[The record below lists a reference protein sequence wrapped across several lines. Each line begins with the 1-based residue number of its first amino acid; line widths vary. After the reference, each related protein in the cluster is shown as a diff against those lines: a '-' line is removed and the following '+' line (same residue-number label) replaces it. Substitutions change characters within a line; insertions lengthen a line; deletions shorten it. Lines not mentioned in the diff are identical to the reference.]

1 MRARS
6 AVLAV
11 VWLAAAVTACDHT
24 ATFAIPT
31 FTPNGPLGSGPALR
45 LTYNPGT
52 DLYAIWLPG
61 AAGILYTAERVDR
74 VDHDHCFAVLP
85 SGGGTI
91 TRYECPSTAPNDSI
105 DVFDGA
111 SLSAD
116 GRIAYVRARSRRL
129 PAPPI
134 VPQLEGLVVAPL
146 ADPTN
151 AIELRSLDY
160 TAPPPSG
167 RQHQG
172 ISHIGWLSPT
182 RLAYLGERVT
192 YPQACS
198 GCPPDTVRTG
208 IEITTLDFSG
218 VPILAIVPGTDSA
231 SSVAVGGTGDTIYFS
246 RNGDSR
252 VYRYTFSSGQTDTIH
267 DFSAAGIA
275 RDVGVAAGRLV
286 AIVGGDVTYVV
297 DTVLGPSQ
305 VDRGGEIHVVTL
317 TSGAETVIGNAFSR
331 FRRPALSPDG
341 TRVVVEVQTFG
352 NFSDLWLLDVP

>member
-1 MRARS
+1 MTRS
-6 AVLAV
+6 VLAA
-11 VWLAAAVTACDHT
+11 VWVAAAVTACEHT
-24 ATFAIPT
+24 ATFAPGSY
-31 FTPNGPLGSGPALR
+31 TPNGPFGSGPALR

-52 DLYAIWLPG
+52 DLFPIWLPG
-61 AAGILYTAERVDR
+61 SAGILYTAERVDR
-74 VDHDHCFAVLP
+74 ADHDHCFAVLP

-91 TRYECPSTAPNDSI
+91 TRYECPSAAPNDSI

-111 SLSAD
+111 SLSPD
-116 GRIAYVRARSRRL
+116 GRIAYVRASSSRL
-129 PAPPI
+129 PVKPI
-134 VPQLEGLVVAPL
+134 VPQTEGLVVAPL

-151 AIELRSLDY
+151 AILLRSLDY

-167 RQHQG
+167 RIHQG

-182 RLAYLGERVT
+182 RLVYLGERVT

-218 VPILAIVPGTDSA
+218 ATPVLAIVPGTDSA

-267 DFSAAGIA
+267 DFSATGIA
-275 RDVGVAAGRLV
+275 RDVALAAGRLV
-286 AIVGGDVTYVV
+286 AVVGGDVTYVV
-297 DTVLGPSQ
+297 DTVLGASQ
-305 VDRGGEIHVVTL
+305 VDRGGELHVLTL
-317 TSGAETVIGNAFSR
+317 SSGAETVIGNVTSR

-341 TRVVVEVQTFG
+341 THVVVEVQTLG
-352 NFSDLWLLDVP
+352 SSDLWLLDVP